1 MARSRY
7 PSLTERISLGN
18 IRGPSNIGVRES
30 ARTLDVLT
38 NSLNQM
44 SNYFIKKAGVQAEI
58 AGEEYA
64 SQNTPTLES
73 YKQSISDGQ
82 DPLAT
87 YDRTTKFGASAFN
100 VTATNLGN
108 SLILNAKNQMNEEAL
123 KADKALTNPQEF
135 SDKLDAIIMENVKL
149 ANSISPKISSQV
161 GNDLAI
167 KASGLYYKHGIKL
180 NSQSINYLK
189 TQANNILSNQLE
201 NLDDDIIAIINKE
214 NVTEK
219 TISEQIWGKSGIKNI
234 LRAKHSS
241 VAVGAKFE
249 STAHKNTMKE
259 WDKKFLENVFS
270 TAQILATDSGIGVST
285 IVDNL
290 HRNKKTG
297 DGRLDGLTSG
307 LSVTQKNDLAKH
319 LINIGK
325 QKEDAIN
332 LKEEADEINNDQKIV
347 ELEAELTNLINNAG
361 DTDDITTK
369 LLQLK
374 NIVDM
379 DDETNPWLRM
389 TNLFNKADGKRLASD
404 KKVFD
409 DLDKKERDGS
419 LTYKELNTNAKF
431 LTTADFGKLA
441 KALEQNQSEGF
452 SEARTILASSLQF
465 NPEQQSYGETDPN
478 YRKAQVFSNILGKLK
493 REQIEYNKTKK
504 EQDAPFN
511 FVKRVEE
518 LATVEGD
525 IIFQKIFE
533 QKKKTAQYYVNEFNK
548 AYPNLLRNTDITREN
563 LEKIK
568 TQLNKNLT
576 NEDNRKGIFTKGSAE
591 KELKTVSIYLQVVKG
606 LLNDERLD

>member
-18 IRGPSNIGVRES
+18 IQGPSNIGVRES

-100 VTATNLGN
+100 VTATTLGN

-361 DTDDITTK
+361 DPDDITTK

>member
-18 IRGPSNIGVRES
+18 IQGPSNIGVRES

-44 SNYFIKKAGVQAEI
+44 SNFFMKRAGVQAEI

-149 ANSISPKISSQV
+149 ANSISPKISLQV
-161 GNDLAI
+161 GNDLSI

-219 TISEQIWGKSGIKNI
+219 TISEQIWGKGGIKNI

-325 QKEDAIN
+325 QKENAIK
-332 LKEEADEINNDQKIV
+332 LKEEDDEINNDQKIV

-361 DTDDITTK
+361 DPDDITTK

-431 LTTADFGKLA
+431 LTTEDFGKLA
-441 KALEQNQSEGF
+441 KALEQNQSQGF

-511 FVKRVEE
+511 FLKRVEE

-563 LEKIK
+563 LEKVK

-576 NEDNRKGIFTKGSAE
+576 NEDNRKGIFTKGSPE
-591 KELKTVSIYLQVVKG
+591 KELKTVNIYLQVVKG